1 MKLVGFFK
9 KLRKGKKHSL
19 NSNKQK
25 KNRQLSFSL
34 KLEKETG
41 IEDLSLSEDSSIR
54 KTCTSEDSLSSS
66 NDSSSSSS
74 SSSPSPTTPSLPIID
89 SKLSTLIEQKLA
101 ALVVKDER
109 STKETSENTP
119 RIHSDIPQISSSVHP
134 ISSSSSEEL
143 LLDARAQTQTSI
155 STEEKAKS
163 QDMATISHMTLLP
176 VESNQK
182 PKNTEIQE
190 TTLVEEEEE
199 EETKQQDCTLIV
211 GKMES
216 EEETIVIDKNTEHQ
230 LDTTYIKKEHTTVV
244 QNKISVDQ
252 KVSLPRL
259 SSNST
264 SSIGPSKSSDESSNI
279 GHLIRIQ
286 ILEGSVFDSDDN
298 DDGANNDDISE
309 DDGNENYYDNDESNK
324 VIVKLPFHQ
333 NYDEKNLKTNKITG
347 NDDEATV
354 SSEEFFLM
362 ELDELYSHVCRV
374 EKPLQV

>member
-66 NDSSSSSS
+66 NDSSSSS
-74 SSSPSPTTPSLPIID
+74 PSPTAPSLPIID
-89 SKLSTLIEQKLA
+89 LKLSTPIEQKLA

-119 RIHSDIPQISSSVHP
+119 RIHSDIPEISSSVHP

-190 TTLVEEEEE
+190 TTLVEEDE
-199 EETKQQDCTLIV
+199 EETKQQDCALIV
-211 GKMES
+211 GKIES
-216 EEETIVIDKNTEHQ
+216 EEETIVIDKNTEYQ

-252 KVSLPRL
+252 KVSLPRS

-264 SSIGPSKSSDESSNI
+264 SSTIGPSKSSDESSNI

-298 DDGANNDDISE
+298 DDGGNNDDISE

-333 NYDEKNLKTNKITG
+333 NYDEKNLKKNKITG